1 MPNLFS
7 KVRDALFP
15 AKQSSPYRYTTAD
28 LQRQPAYREK
38 VAEFLEHFGLKLE
51 QRQAHPGVTY
61 LMEGTLSD
69 VFRNDVARQPHD
81 GRQQTGLRRYQE
93 PDDWLR

>member
-1 MPNLFS
+1 MNILQRV
-7 KVRDALFP
+7 KELILP
-15 AKQSSPYRYTTAD
+15 AKADTDLYRYTTAD